1 MAHTALQVANKIIA
15 KGSELGKQYTPM
27 QLIKLTYIAHGWMLG
42 LFNESL
48 FDDKVE
54 AWKFGPVIPELY
66 HQIKSYRN
74 NPITAPI
81 PDVGES
87 EFKENELRV
96 IDYVLK
102 AYENFDGVDLSRI
115 THATGTPWDDT
126 YFHDGGWYENVE
138 IPTVLIQKHYKK
150 LYEEKVGLSD

>member
-15 KGSELGKQYTPM
+15 KGNELGKKYTPM

-42 LFNESL
+42 LFDRSL

-66 HQIKSYRN
+66 HSIKAYRN

-81 PDVGES
+81 PDVE
-87 EFKENELRV
+87 EATFQEDELKV

-102 AYENFDGVDLSRI
+102 AYADFDGVDLSKI
-115 THATGTPWDDT
+115 THAKGTPWEQT
-126 YFHDGGWYENVE
+126 YPNEPSWHNFT
-138 IPTVLIQKHYKK
+138 ISTPLIQNHYKK
-150 LYEEKVGLSD
+150 LYREMVGSNA

>member
-1 MAHTALQVANKIIA
+1 MTHTALQVANKIIA
-15 KGSELGKQYTPM
+15 RGNELGKQYTPM

-42 LFNESL
+42 LFNQSL
-48 FDDKVE
+48 FDDAVE

-66 HQIKSYRN
+66 HSIKSYRN
-74 NPITAPI
+74 NEITAPI
-81 PDVGES
+81 PDVKDT
-87 EFKENELRV
+87 EFTENERKV

-102 AYENFDGVDLSRI
+102 TYENFDGVDLSRI
-115 THATGTPWDDT
+115 THAKGTPWDDT

-150 LYEEKVGLSD
+150 LYEEKIGLND

>member
-15 KGSELGKQYTPM
+15 KGNELGKQYTPM

-42 LFNESL
+42 LFDRSL
-48 FDDKVE
+48 FEDKVE

-66 HQIKSYRN
+66 HNIKSYRN

-81 PDVGES
+81 PDVANVTFER
-87 EFKENELRV
+87 NELRV

-102 AYENFDGVDLSRI
+102 AYEQFDGVDLSKI
-115 THATGTPWDDT
+115 THAKGTPWDQT
-126 YFHDGGWYENVE
+126 YPHGENSWDNFS
-138 IPTVLIQKHYKK
+138 IPNILIQNHYKK
-150 LYEEKVGLSD
+150 LYEDKAGVDA